1 MLENAM
7 RILITKRAV
16 ALVVVFAVSMM
27 ETCSLPLT
35 AGGKPRS
42 APQAETEEGCRNL
55 RLKSDKRGPNPQS
68 PSRLL
73 L

>member
-35 AGGKPRS
+35 AGGTVC
-42 APQAETEEGCRNL
+42 APSGNR
-55 RLKSDKRGPNPQS
+55 RRGAGTCD
-68 PSRLL
+68 
-73 L
+73 